1 MLYGGGTRFNGP
13 RRASIMRFASKIPDN
28 AKTSAA
34 ADYLAGR
41 FTYHNKEKWTELIR
55 EGRVFVNNVLCGED
69 GRVKAGDAI
78 AYEPPEFEEPAANL
92 SYSIIYEDEW
102 MLCVNKPGNLL
113 VHRAG
118 KSFRGNLVYLL
129 RQTNTPPYP
138 NCHPVHR
145 LDRDTSGTV
154 LFAKNAEQGAV
165 LGNLFRDNL
174 VTKRYA
180 AIVRGYPDIET
191 PFGID
196 KPIAPDPNAKPGDS
210 PCKFMTD
217 ENGKPACTVIEEAKR
232 CGNGYSLLTA
242 RPLTGRTHQI
252 RVHLASIGLPI
263 AGDRTYG
270 GGGGIPRQALHCGSL
285 SFIHPYAD
293 TECTITAPLPEDM
306 MSIISS

>member
-1 MLYGGGTRFNGP
+1 
-13 RRASIMRFASKIPDN
+13 MRFTSKIPDN
-28 AKTSAA
+28 TKTPIAA
-34 ADYLAGR
+34 VDYLAGR
-41 FTYHNKEKWTELIR
+41 FTYHNKETWTELIR
-55 EGRVFVNNVLCGED
+55 EGRVFVNDVRCGEESLAE
-69 GRVKAGDAI
+69 AGDTI
-78 AYEPPEFEEPAANL
+78 AYAPREFEEPAANL

-118 KSFRGNLVYLL
+118 KSFRNNLVYLL

-154 LFAKNAEQGAV
+154 LFAKDAEQGAV

-180 AIVRGYPDIET
+180 AVVCGHTDIET
-191 PFGID
+191 PFCID
-196 KPIAPDPNAKPGDS
+196 KPIAPDPNAKIGDS

-217 ENGKPACTVIEEAKR
+217 ENGKPARTIIEEAKR
-232 CGNGYSLLTA
+232 CNNGYSLLTV

-263 AGDRTYG
+263 AGDKIYG
-270 GGGGIPRQALHCGSL
+270 GTAEVQRQALHCGSL
-285 SFIHPYAD
+285 SFTHPY
-293 TECTITAPLPEDM
+293 TNIECVITAPLPEDM
-306 MSIISS
+306 VSMVV